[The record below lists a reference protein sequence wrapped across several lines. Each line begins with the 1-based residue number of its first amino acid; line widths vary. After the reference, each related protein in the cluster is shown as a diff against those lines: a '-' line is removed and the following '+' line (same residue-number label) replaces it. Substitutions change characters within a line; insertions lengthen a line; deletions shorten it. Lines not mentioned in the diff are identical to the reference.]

1 MVLGAAFGWAIP
13 MGWAAVSD
21 SVPLNAWLLFFANI
35 CWTVAYDTQY
45 AMVDRDDDLKIGVK
59 STAILFGRFDKLII
73 GLLQL
78 STLLLLSLVGLR
90 MGLDGA
96 FYWSLL
102 IAGALF
108 VHQQKL
114 IAERQRERCFQAFLN
129 NNYVGLVIFIGIA
142 LNMLPFSQW

>member
-1 MVLGAAFGWAIP
+1 M
-13 MGWAAVSD
+13 
-21 SVPLNAWLLFFANI
+21 
-35 CWTVAYDTQY
+35 
-45 AMVDRDDDLKIGVK
+45 K

-114 IAERQRERCFQAFLN
+114 IAERQRERCFRAFLN
-129 NNYVGLVIFIGIA
+129 NNYVGLVILSA
-142 LNMLPFSQW
+142 LR

>member
-1 MVLGAAFGWAIP
+1 
-13 MGWAAVSD
+13 
-21 SVPLNAWLLFFANI
+21 
-35 CWTVAYDTQY
+35 
-45 AMVDRDDDLKIGVK
+45 
-59 STAILFGRFDKLII
+59 
-73 GLLQL
+73 
-78 STLLLLSLVGLR
+78 